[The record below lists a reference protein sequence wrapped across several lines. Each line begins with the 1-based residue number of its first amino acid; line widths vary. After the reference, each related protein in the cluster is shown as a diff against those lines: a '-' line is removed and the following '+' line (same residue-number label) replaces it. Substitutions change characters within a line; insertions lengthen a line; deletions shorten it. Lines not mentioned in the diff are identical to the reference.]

1 VEWSGAAGGVSGRI
15 SPVMEFVLIVASVV
29 VVVLAVTGVLGVL
42 IDRGAEPN
50 RTDRRD

>member
-1 VEWSGAAGGVSGRI
+1 
-15 SPVMEFVLIVASVV
+15 MEFVLIVASVV

-42 IDRGAEPN
+42 IDRSAESN